1 MINVLLIGLGR
12 WGEKHLRV
20 LRELDADVWV
30 ADVSAARR
38 EWAVAQ
44 GVPKERTTPD
54 FHTALDVVDAV
65 DIVTPADSHLPVAE
79 ACLAAGRH
87 CLIEKPLTATADEGR
102 RLVAAVNAARRI
114 VQVGH
119 IFRFHP
125 VTTALHAALAERRI
139 GGVRYG
145 MARFSGFK
153 RPRTDVGVFHTD
165 GIHYVDLFAYL
176 LGREATAAAALQR
189 DFLGR
194 GLDDLSVVTVSYG
207 DVPVVIQA
215 DYFAPGTHRG
225 CMIVGEHGALVA
237 DYGAGTVTLHAGEHV
252 RKGPSWEAVDRGKE
266 ELTIGGDEPLKLELS
281 AFLDACR
288 ADGRALV
295 DARAGLHAVEVVEA
309 AARAARLGRTVTLA
323 EIRAD

>member
-1 MINVLLIGLGR
+1 VNVLLVGLGR

-20 LRELDADVWV
+20 LRELGVDVWV
-30 ADVSAARR
+30 ADVAAARR
-38 EWAVAQ
+38 QWAVAH
-44 GVPKERTTPD
+44 GVPEERTTAD
-54 FHTALDVVDAV
+54 YHTALGAVDAV
-65 DIVTPADSHLPVAE
+65 DIVTPADSHLPVAA

-87 CLIEKPLTATADEGR
+87 CLIEKPLTVTADEGR
-102 RLVAAVNAARRI
+102 RLVAAADAAARV

-125 VTTALHAALAERRI
+125 VTAALQAALAEGRI

-145 MARFSGFK
+145 TGRFAGFK

-194 GLDDLSVVTVSYG
+194 GLDDLSVVTLSYG

-215 DYFAPGTHRG
+215 DYFAPGMHRE
-225 CMIVGEHGALVA
+225 CVIVGEHGTLVA
-237 DYGAGTVTLHAGEHV
+237 DYGAGTVTLYAGEHV
-252 RKGPSWEAVDRGKE
+252 RKGSAWDAVDRGKD
-266 ELTIGGDEPLKLELS
+266 ELAVGGDEPLRLELA

-288 ADGRALV
+288 ANGRAIV

-323 EIRAD
+323 EIRAG

>member
-1 MINVLLIGLGR
+1 MNVLLIGLGR

-20 LRELDADVWV
+20 LRELGAGVWV
-30 ADVSAARR
+30 ADVTPARLA
-38 EWAVAQ
+38 WAIAQ
-44 GVPKERTTPD
+44 GVPAERA
-54 FHTALDVVDAV
+54 TADYRAALGKVDAV
-65 DIVTPADSHLPVAE
+65 DIVTPADGHLALAS

-87 CLIEKPLTATADEGR
+87 CLIEKPLTLNADEGR
-102 RLVAAVNAARRI
+102 RLVAAADNAKRV

-125 VTTALHAALAERRI
+125 VTATLRTALVEGRI
-139 GGVRYG
+139 GGVRYATG
-145 MARFSGFK
+145 RFAGFK

-176 LGREATAAAALQR
+176 LGREATAVTALQR

-207 DVPVVIQA
+207 DVPVVIEA
-215 DYFAPGTHRG
+215 DYFVPGTHRE
-225 CMIVGEHGALVA
+225 CVIVGERGALVA

-252 RKGPSWEAVDRGKE
+252 KTATGWDMLDRGKE
-266 ELTIGGDEPLKLELS
+266 ELPVGRDEPLRLELA

-288 ADGRALV
+288 ANAPALV
-295 DARAGLHAVEVVEA
+295 DARAGLRAVEVVDA
-309 AARAARLGRTVTLA
+309 AARAARLGRTVPLA
-323 EIRAD
+323 EIRGG